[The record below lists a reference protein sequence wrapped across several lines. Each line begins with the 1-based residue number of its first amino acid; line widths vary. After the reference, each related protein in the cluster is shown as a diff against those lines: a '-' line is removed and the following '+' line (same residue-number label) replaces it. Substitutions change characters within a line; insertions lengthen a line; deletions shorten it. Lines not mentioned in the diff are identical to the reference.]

1 MAKHHLTLPVSM
13 THYFYIVIFMSRPL
27 GEGRCLRS
35 TRCFAHFHHLLDMTK
50 VRNMKFEILGEKI
63 ITLVILTNGQV
74 GVNLGCLFF
83 IEGLSKVST
92 LKD

>member
-1 MAKHHLTLPVSM
+1 MGG
-13 THYFYIVIFMSRPL
+13 PL
-27 GEGRCLRS
+27 GEDRCPRS
-35 TRCFAHFHHLLDMTK
+35 TRCFAHFHHLLDVTK

-63 ITLVILTNGQV
+63 ITLVICVKILTNGQV

-92 LKD
+92 LKY